1 MDTGADARADW
12 AHYMNGGD
20 LLEDL
25 RGDLG
30 GNLGGDLGGDFRIH
44 EGAHYRIL

>member
-12 AHYMNGGD
+12 AHYRNGGD
-20 LLEDL
+20 LGEDL
-25 RGDLG
+25 RGDLA
-30 GNLGGDLGGDFRIH
+30 GDLGGDFRIH